1 MVQGSAEVSKQLGEV
16 RINTLGGEMD
26 SSGHINNIYYFRYCE
41 EARVRFLR
49 PLGHLRHGQPSGPVI
64 VASTCDFL
72 VVIVYPAELIVIL
85 HGGAPSR
92 SSFTSCYEIR
102 DSTDES
108 KLYARASARIVWV
121 DYKAG
126 KSTALPDS
134 IRQCLPAAEA
144 RASTESR

>member
-1 MVQGSAEVSKQLGEV
+1 MVQGSEEVTKQLGEA
-16 RINTLGGEMD
+16 RISTLWGEMD
-26 SSGHINNIYYFRYCE
+26 SLGHINNIYYFRYCE

-64 VASTCDFL
+64 VTSTCDFL
-72 VVIVYPAELIVIL
+72 AAIVYPAELIVTL

-92 SSFTSCYEIR
+92 SSFTSYYEIR

-126 KSTALPDS
+126 KSAVLPDS
-134 IRQCLPAAEA
+134 IRQCLPEAEA
-144 RASTESR
+144 KTSTESR